1 MADWDSESF
10 ENAMIADMREHDG
23 VVTSGP
29 LAGRP
34 LLILTTLGAK
44 SGKERRA
51 ILTYTRDAGDYVV
64 AGTAGGSPTTPSW
77 VHNLEAEPRVTI
89 EVANRA
95 SAATATIVDPGERD
109 RLWDRHVAALPNFA
123 EYPAKA
129 GRVIP
134 VIRIT
139 PSTED

>member
-1 MADWDSESF
+1 MADWDRDSF
-10 ENAMIADMREHDG
+10 ENAMIADMRAHDG
-23 VVTSGP
+23 AVTSGP
-29 LAGRP
+29 LAGHP

-44 SGKERRA
+44 SGKDRRA

-77 VHNLEAEPRVTI
+77 VHNLEAEPHVTI

-95 SAATATIVDPGERD
+95 SAATATIVDAAERD
-109 RLWDRHVAALPNFA
+109 RLWEQHVAALPNFA
-123 EYPAKA
+123 EYPAKS

-139 PSTED
+139 PSPQD

>member
-1 MADWDSESF
+1 MADWDRDTF
-10 ENAMIADMREHDG
+10 ENAMIADMREHGG
-23 VVTSGP
+23 VVTNGP
-29 LAGRP
+29 LAGHP
-34 LLILTTLGAK
+34 LLILTTVGAK

-77 VHNLEAEPRVTI
+77 VHNLEAQPQVTI
-89 EVANRA
+89 EVANRV

-109 RLWDRHVAALPNFA
+109 RLWEQHVEELPNFA
-123 EYPAKA
+123 EYPAQS

-139 PSTED
+139 PSAED

>member
-1 MADWDSESF
+1 MADWDRESF
-10 ENAMIADMREHDG
+10 ENAVIADMREHDG

-29 LAGRP
+29 LAGHP

-44 SGKERRA
+44 SGKDRRA
-51 ILTYTRDAGDYVV
+51 ILTYSRDAGDYVV

-77 VHNLEAEPRVTI
+77 VHNLEAEPHVTI
-89 EVANRA
+89 EVANRS
-95 SAATATIVDPGERD
+95 SAATAAIVDDDERD
-109 RLWDRHVAALPNFA
+109 RLWERHVAALPNFA
-123 EYPAKA
+123 DYPAQA

-139 PSTED
+139 PSDAD